1 MRRRKGRDS
10 EWGQQG
16 QQCVR
21 RRYGSGDSEDF
32 ELFGELPRREGGVLE
47 AFVDPKIIVG
57 GCRCLLTSTFRISL
71 DREPGV

>member
-21 RRYGSGDSEDF
+21 RRDGSGDSEDF

-47 AFVDPKIIVG
+47 AFVDPKIN
-57 GCRCLLTSTFRISL
+57 CRWMSL
-71 DREPGV
+71 PVDEYLQN